1 MGYEPPGIP
10 HTQAQAPC
18 PDPEDAGDDPHAQ
31 RFGELQRVW
40 RGLLSLAGQPVPADS
55 LPLLQAVAAQYELDR
70 GVLDQLRAVQDGT
83 RSPEFDELGRLAD
96 ALDRLLATVT
106 ATVDGLE
113 PGVG

>member
-1 MGYEPPGIP
+1 VDCIRNWRGKARPRALRRTI
-10 HTQAQAPC
+10 
-18 PDPEDAGDDPHAQ
+18 AQ